1 MFPLS
6 GSKMRSSRRVQPV
19 GNRRAPSRFVVA
31 GLAVLLLGASVASAA
46 TTVQDDG
53 PAGPGPVQFAVT
65 GSHVKLT
72 LLQTTIG
79 RCNWM
84 AYANDRIAGRIKHRA
99 FRLSKTF
106 SNKSMLE
113 DHRQS
118 PQSVQAQRH
127 YPRCRSRSLR
137 RDSELYG
144 DALVSVTAAAT

>member
-6 GSKMRSSRRVQPV
+6 GSKVRSSRRTQPV
-19 GNRRAPSRFVVA
+19 GNRRAPGRFVVA

-46 TTVQDDG
+46 TTVQYDG

-84 AYANDRIAGRIKHRA
+84 AYGNDRIAGRIKHRA
-99 FRLSKTF
+99 FRLTKTF
-106 SNKSMLE
+106 SNKSMLKITGK
-113 DHRQS
+113 
-118 PQSVQAQRH
+118 VV
-127 YPRCRSRSLR
+127 SRSKLKGTIR
-137 RDSELYG
+137 G
-144 DALVSVTAAAT
+144 VVPGHCDATVSFTATR